1 MPIAFG
7 ETAARLGGFQRGAA
21 TMSEVRLFKASE
33 RRFEPYGGPPGV
45 ATIARLIGPEISHSM
60 GAGVA
65 TFDDCSVAWTVLYDE
80 VIVVLEGAFA
90 LRVGRHVH
98 DLGPGDVIWIPE
110 NTALHYEGKGARV
123 FYALSPVDWKRRHN
137 L

>member
-1 MPIAFG
+1 
-7 ETAARLGGFQRGAA
+7 
-21 TMSEVRLFKASE
+21 MSEVKLFKASE
-33 RRFEPYGGPPGV
+33 RTFEPYGGPPGE

-65 TFDDCSVAWTVLYDE
+65 TFDDCSIAWTVLYDE
-80 VIVVLEGAFA
+80 VIVVLEGAFS
-90 LRVGRHVH
+90 LRVGRHIH

-110 NTALHYEGKGARV
+110 NTPIHYEGKGARV
-123 FYALSPVDWKRRHN
+123 FYALSPVDWRRRHN